1 MKGVLAM
8 AAYLVCMPFCLEVT
22 FCKCHLLLSGVGDWG
37 ESACNEESNVSS
49 DLAVA
54 VDTEIMRHIGHWR

>member
-1 MKGVLAM
+1 M

-22 FCKCHLLLSGVGDWG
+22 FRKCHLLDSGVGDWRDLG
-37 ESACNEESNVSS
+37 SNEESNVSS
-49 DLAVA
+49 DFSVA

>member
-8 AAYLVCMPFCLEVT
+8 AAYLVCMPLCLEVT
-22 FCKCHLLLSGVGDWG
+22 FCKCHLLHSGVGDRG

-49 DLAVA
+49 ELAVA

>member
-1 MKGVLAM
+1 MRGVLAM
-8 AAYLVCMPFCLEVT
+8 AADLVCMAFCLEET
-22 FCKCHLLLSGVGDWG
+22 FCKCHLLHSGVGDRG
-37 ESACNEESNVSS
+37 ESARNEESNVSS